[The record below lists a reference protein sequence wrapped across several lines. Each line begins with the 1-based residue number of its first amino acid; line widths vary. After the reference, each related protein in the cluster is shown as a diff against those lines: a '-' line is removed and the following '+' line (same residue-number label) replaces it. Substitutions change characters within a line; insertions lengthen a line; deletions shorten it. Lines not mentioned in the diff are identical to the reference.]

1 MLILNCLSYLG
12 VILGFVGLTLSIA
25 SALYYV
31 SEFIEEHTK
40 LAKAFLT
47 RLVYFIMGTL
57 ILLALLDGFPFW
69 LCAFSIFSNYVYKLN
84 FDTFPFFSFRR
95 LRFLLACALIITNH
109 LLWVRFFQ
117 THEFPGRPRGVTYDF
132 LGQRV
137 ATYRATFSQVASFMG
152 ICVWSVPIGIF
163 VSFTAADNALPTTIA
178 ADSSESSSY
187 PDSSNRPQVR
197 ASNVLR
203 QMYKKVGA
211 YIERSLA
218 ALGLSDQMGANER
231 FV

>member
-12 VILGFVGLTLSIA
+12 AILGFVGLTLSIA

-47 RLVYFIMGTL
+47 R
-57 ILLALLDGFPFW
+57 
-69 LCAFSIFSNYVYKLN
+69 NYVYKLN

-95 LRFLLACALIITNH
+95 LRFLLACALIIINH

-178 ADSSESSSY
+178 TDSSETSSY
-187 PDSSNRPQVR
+187 PVSSSHHQVR

-203 QMYKKVGA
+203 QMYKKIGA
-211 YIERSLA
+211 YIERSLV
-218 ALGLSDQMGANER
+218 ALGLSDHMGANER